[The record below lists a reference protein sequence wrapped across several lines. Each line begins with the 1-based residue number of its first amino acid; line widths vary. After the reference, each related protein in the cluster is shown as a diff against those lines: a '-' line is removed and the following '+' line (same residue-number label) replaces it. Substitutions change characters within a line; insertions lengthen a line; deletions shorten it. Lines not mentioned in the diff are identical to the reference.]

1 MKPKL
6 LQIQAPIKNLF
17 IVLIISKS
25 GTLSNNG
32 ILKKVSLLILKSYII
47 FNLQLLK
54 TGKKPEISVQDG
66 KLKITETSLMKSKL
80 IMSVGGIIIYAQNN
94 VFKAETYIIL
104 LTNLLGITFL
114 LHSNDWILT
123 IISWEIFNM
132 SLYLLVS
139 LRSENEAGLS
149 ASLKYFLLSALSTTL
164 LLLGVCI
171 LYYKTGSTNYEIIN
185 ISLIEQKK
193 NPSDMWIIEVSFS
206 LILIT
211 LLFKLSAAPF
221 YQWAPDLYENIENK
235 ITKWKIIIP
244 KLTVLSFLFQLTN
257 FFTLFLDFISIQYIL
272 LISGILSVF
281 IGSIALSNQW
291 YIKRFLAYSGISHIG
306 FMLLALAS
314 LAPQGYI
321 FYMLIYVITTLNLFT
336 IFLLLSEYMGR
347 DVKKIQDLSGTFRNH
362 PFISIALALNLFSLA
377 GVCLLIK

>member
-139 LRSENEAGLS
+139 LRSENEAGL
-149 ASLKYFLLSALSTTL
+149 
-164 LLLGVCI
+164 
-171 LYYKTGSTNYEIIN
+171 YY
-185 ISLIEQKK
+185 
-193 NPSDMWIIEVSFS
+193 
-206 LILIT
+206 
-211 LLFKLSAAPF
+211 
-221 YQWAPDLYENIENK
+221 
-235 ITKWKIIIP
+235 
-244 KLTVLSFLFQLTN
+244 
-257 FFTLFLDFISIQYIL
+257 
-272 LISGILSVF
+272 
-281 IGSIALSNQW
+281 
-291 YIKRFLAYSGISHIG
+291 
-306 FMLLALAS
+306 
-314 LAPQGYI
+314 
-321 FYMLIYVITTLNLFT
+321 FT
-336 IFLLLSEYMGR
+336 IIRCMY
-347 DVKKIQDLSGTFRNH
+347 
-362 PFISIALALNLFSLA
+362 FIL
-377 GVCLLIK
+377 